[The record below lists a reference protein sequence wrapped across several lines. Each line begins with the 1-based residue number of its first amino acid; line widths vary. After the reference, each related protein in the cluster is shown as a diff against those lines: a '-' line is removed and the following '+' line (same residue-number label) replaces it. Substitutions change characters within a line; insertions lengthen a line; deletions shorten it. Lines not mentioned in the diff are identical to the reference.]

1 MASERRKVKYHWSST
16 SEGCPSKRSCPRE
29 PGDVAPSSRPAP
41 SSASHSGGAS
51 SPKRL
56 KAQRGDD
63 VACTPKLPWG
73 SSRRE
78 NSSSSSCSRSSGP
91 GVGGAASQ
99 GCLIESTRGFLSSL
113 GSPQR
118 SASPSLEK
126 MASLEEEA
134 CSLKVDSKDISR
146 NATNSEFAAEAEGQN
161 DMTEEPNKVQ
171 KRRRDRLRDQG
182 STMIYLKAIQ
192 GILGKSM
199 PKRKGEAIPRTKPS
213 TGERPSRGERPAR
226 SVTVSAPEKE
236 KASVPE
242 VRVEEEKTVIE
253 KSSFCDRRVVIDPQ
267 EKPSEEPLGVRRT
280 VIEKSAPPIE
290 FLDVC
295 DSHSEI
301 QKLQEREVVIEH
313 PSSGSDWSDVDEV
326 STVRFSQEEPVS
338 LNLSVVSEPSP
349 FTPDYVM
356 YPPHLY
362 SSPWCDYA
370 NYWTNSPKPSGY
382 PSMGSS
388 SNDTS
393 QVGRSSRSLLSDYSS
408 NSSVSSQNRSRDLE
422 ATEEGRSQNSRS
434 FHFSRSSEEE
444 VKEKRTFQEEVPPR
458 PCGGHASGSTCSSL
472 PRSHREPS
480 LEEGF
485 IDTHCHLDMLYSK
498 LSFKGTFTKFRK
510 IYSSSFPKEFQGC
523 ISDFCDPR
531 TLTDCLWEDLLKED
545 LVWGAFGCHPH
556 FARYYS
562 ESQER
567 NLLQALRHPKA
578 VAFGEMG
585 LDYSYKC
592 TTPVPEQHKVFER
605 QLQLAVSLR
614 KPLVI
619 HCREADEDLLGI
631 MKKFVPSD
639 YKIHR
644 HCFTGSYP
652 VIEPLLKHFPNMSVG
667 FTAVLTY
674 SSAWEAREALRQ
686 IPLERIIVE
695 TDAPYFLPRQ
705 VPKSLCQ
712 YAHPGLALH
721 TVREIARVKDQ
732 PLSHTLAAL
741 RENTKRLYNL

>member
-1 MASERRKVKYHWSST
+1 MASERRKVRYHWSST
-16 SEGCPSKRSCPRE
+16 SEGCSRKRGCLRE
-29 PGDVAPSSRPAP
+29 TSDVAASRRPAH
-41 SSASHSGGAS
+41 SSAPRAGGAS

-56 KAQRGDD
+56 KAHKEDD
-63 VACTPKLPWG
+63 VAGTPRLSWD
-73 SSRRE
+73 SSRRR
-78 NSSSSSCSRSSGP
+78 NSSSSSSHSSGP
-91 GVGGAASQ
+91 GADAAASK
-99 GCLIESTRGFLSSL
+99 GCLIRSARGFLSS
-113 GSPQR
+113 GASVRP
-118 SASPSLEK
+118 ASPSLED

-134 CSLKVDSKDISR
+134 CSLKVDSKDSSR
-146 NATNSEFAAEAEGQN
+146 NSMNSEFAAEAESQN
-161 DMTEEPNKVQ
+161 DKIEDPDKVQ
-171 KRRRDRLRDQG
+171 KRKRDRLRDQG

-199 PKRKGEAIPRTKPS
+199 PKKKGEATTRAKPN
-213 TGERPSRGERPAR
+213 TGERASRGEVPAR
-226 SVTVSAPEKE
+226 SVSVSAPPKE
-236 KASVPE
+236 KGSAPE
-242 VRVEEEKTVIE
+242 VGVKGEKAVLE
-253 KSSFCDRRVVIDPQ
+253 KSGLCDRRVAVDPP
-267 EKPSEEPLGVRRT
+267 EKPSMEPCVDRRT
-280 VIEKSAPPIE
+280 VIDKCPLPLE
-290 FLDVC
+290 FLDDS
-295 DSHSEI
+295 DSHLES
-301 QKLQEREVVIEH
+301 QKPKEREVVIEH
-313 PSSGSDWSDVDEV
+313 SSSGSDWSDVDEV

-338 LNLSVVSEPSP
+338 LKPSAVP
-349 FTPDYVM
+349 ESSAFPTDYVM
-356 YPPHLY
+356 YPAHLY

-370 NYWTNSPKPSGY
+370 SYWTSSPKPSSY
-382 PSMGSS
+382 PAMGSSS
-388 SNDTS
+388 SNDTL
-393 QVGRSSRSLLSDYSS
+393 QAGRSRGLLSDYSPGS
-408 NSSVSSQNRSRDLE
+408 AVSSQNTCRDLE
-422 ATEEGRSQNSRS
+422 ATEEGRSQSSRS
-434 FHFSRSSEEE
+434 FRFSRSLEEEE
-444 VKEKRTFQEEVPPR
+444 VKEQRTFREEAPPR
-458 PCGGHASGSTCSSL
+458 SCEGHASSSL
-472 PRSHREPS
+472 PKSHREPN
-480 LEEGF
+480 LQEGF

-498 LSFKGTFTKFRK
+498 LSFKGTFSKFRK

-531 TLTDCLWEDLLKED
+531 TLTDCLWEELLKED

-605 QLQLAVSLR
+605 QLQLAVSLK

-619 HCREADEDLLGI
+619 HCREADEDLLSI

-667 FTAVLTY
+667 FTALLTY
-674 SSAWEAREALRQ
+674 SSAWEAREALKQ

-732 PLSHTLAAL
+732 PLSRTLATL
-741 RENTKRLYNL
+741 RENTSRLYNL

>member
-16 SEGCPSKRSCPRE
+16 SDRSSRKRSCLRE
-29 PGDVAPSSRPAP
+29 PSDVAPSSRPAH
-41 SSASHSGGAS
+41 SSVSRSGGAS

-56 KAQRGDD
+56 KAQKEDD
-63 VACTPKLPWG
+63 VSWG
-73 SSRRE
+73 SSRHKSSTSSSHSRRRSST
-78 NSSSSSCSRSSGP
+78 SSSSSHSSGP
-91 GVGGAASQ
+91 GAGRAACKRGLIPSSQ
-99 GCLIESTRGFLSSL
+99 GFLSSG
-113 GSPQR
+113 GSPLR
-118 SASPSLEK
+118 SVRPSLEE

-134 CSLKVDSKDISR
+134 CSLKVDSKDSPR
-146 NATNSEFAAEAEGQN
+146 SSVDSELAAEAEGQN
-161 DMTEEPNKVQ
+161 GTMEEPHKVQ
-171 KRRRDRLRDQG
+171 KRQRERLRDQG
-182 STMIYLKAIQ
+182 SAMIYLKAIQ

-199 PKRKGEAIPRTKPS
+199 PKRKGEAAPRAKPHIA
-213 TGERPSRGERPAR
+213 EHPRRGEGPAG
-226 SVTVSAPEKE
+226 SVSVAAPQKEKE
-236 KASVPE
+236 TTPE
-242 VRVEEEKTVIE
+242 VRAEEEDTVLE

-267 EKPSEEPLGVRRT
+267 ETPNEEPLGGRRMVT
-280 VIEKSAPPIE
+280 EECSPPLE
-290 FLDVC
+290 FLDDS
-295 DSHSEI
+295 DSHLNG
-301 QKLQEREVVIEH
+301 QKPKDREVVMERT
-313 PSSGSDWSDVDEV
+313 SSGSDWSDVDEI
-326 STVRFSQEEPVS
+326 STARFSQEEPVP
-338 LNLSVVSEPSP
+338 LKPSTVP
-349 FTPDYVM
+349 EASAFPTDYVM
-356 YPPHLY
+356 YPAHLY

-370 NYWTNSPKPSGY
+370 SYWASGPKTPRY
-382 PSMGSS
+382 PSVGSGSS
-388 SNDTS
+388 DTTQAGRS
-393 QVGRSSRSLLSDYSS
+393 CQGSSPASTVSPSLTSREPEAAKEGRSRKSRSSR
-408 NSSVSSQNRSRDLE
+408 
-422 ATEEGRSQNSRS
+422 
-434 FHFSRSSEEE
+434 FSRSSEGH
-444 VKEKRTFQEEVPPR
+444 VKEKRTFQEDVLAR
-458 PCGGHASGSTCSSL
+458 PAEEPASSSL
-472 PRSHREPS
+472 PRSRRES
-480 LEEGF
+480 RLEGF

-498 LSFKGTFTKFRK
+498 LSFKGTFSKFRK

-531 TLTDCLWEDLLKED
+531 TLTDGLWEDLLQED

-585 LDYSYKC
+585 LDYSHKC

-619 HCREADEDLLGI
+619 HCREADEDLLKI
-631 MKKFVPSD
+631 MKKLVPPD

-652 VIEPLLKHFPNMSVG
+652 VIEPLLDHFPNMSVG

-674 SSAWEAREALRQ
+674 SSAWEAREALKQ

-721 TVREIARVKDQ
+721 TVREIARVKDL
-732 PLSHTLAAL
+732 PLASTLATL
-741 RENTKRLYNL
+741 RENTRRLYSL

>member
-16 SEGCPSKRSCPRE
+16 SEGCSRKRSCLRE
-29 PGDVAPSSRPAP
+29 TSDVAPSRRPAR
-41 SSASHSGGAS
+41 STASRSGGAS

-56 KAQRGDD
+56 KAQKEDD
-63 VACTPKLPWG
+63 VACTPRLSWD
-73 SSRRE
+73 SSRRR
-78 NSSSSSCSRSSGP
+78 NSSSSSSSHSSGP
-91 GVGGAASQ
+91 GVDGAASKS
-99 GCLIESTRGFLSSL
+99 CLIRSTRGFLSSG
-113 GSPQR
+113 GSPLCPAN
-118 SASPSLEK
+118 SSLED
-126 MASLEEEA
+126 MASLEEET
-134 CSLKVDSKDISR
+134 CSLKVNSKDSSHSSM
-146 NATNSEFAAEAEGQN
+146 NSEFAAEAEGQN
-161 DMTEEPNKVQ
+161 DTTEDPSKVQ
-171 KRRRDRLRDQG
+171 KRKKDRLRDQG

-199 PKRKGEAIPRTKPS
+199 PKRKGETVSRTKS
-213 TGERPSRGERPAR
+213 NTGEHPSRGEGPAR
-226 SVTVSAPEKE
+226 SVTVSAPQKEKE
-236 KASVPE
+236 
-242 VRVEEEKTVIE
+242 
-253 KSSFCDRRVVIDPQ
+253 
-267 EKPSEEPLGVRRT
+267 
-280 VIEKSAPPIE
+280 SAPEARP
-290 FLDVC
+290 
-295 DSHSEI
+295 
-301 QKLQEREVVIEH
+301 KEREVVIEH
-313 PSSGSDWSDVDEV
+313 ASSGSDWSDVDEV
-326 STVRFSQEEPVS
+326 STVRFSQEEPIS
-338 LNLSVVSEPSP
+338 MKLSAVSEPSAFP
-349 FTPDYVM
+349 TDYVM
-356 YPPHLY
+356 YPAHLY

-370 NYWTNSPKPSGY
+370 SYWTSSTKPSSY
-382 PSMGSS
+382 PSIGSS
-388 SNDTS
+388 SSSDTL
-393 QVGRSSRSLLSDYSS
+393 QAGRSSRGLLSDYSS
-408 NSSVSSQNRSRDLE
+408 NSTVSSQNTSRDLE

-434 FHFSRSSEEE
+434 FHFSRSLEEQ
-444 VKEKRTFQEEVPPR
+444 VKEKRTFQEEMPPR
-458 PCGGHASGSTCSSL
+458 SCERHASSPL
-472 PRSHREPS
+472 PRSHREPN

-498 LSFKGTFTKFRK
+498 LSFKGTFSKFRK

-531 TLTDCLWEDLLKED
+531 TLTDCLWEELLKED

-605 QLQLAVSLR
+605 QLQLAVSLK

-619 HCREADEDLLGI
+619 HCREADEDLLSI

-674 SSAWEAREALRQ
+674 SSAWEAREALKQ

-732 PLSHTLAAL
+732 PLSHTLATL
-741 RENTKRLYNL
+741 RENTSRLYNL

>member
-1 MASERRKVKYHWSST
+1 MALEWRKVKYHWRST
-16 SEGCPSKRSCPRE
+16 LEGCSRKRSCLRE
-29 PGDVAPSSRPAP
+29 TSDVAPSRRAYH
-41 SSASHSGGAS
+41 SSASRSGGAS

-56 KAQRGDD
+56 KALENN
-63 VACTPKLPWG
+63 VACTPMLSWD
-73 SSRRE
+73 SSRRR
-78 NSSSSSCSRSSGP
+78 NSSSSSSSHSSGP
-91 GVGGAASQ
+91 GVERAASK
-99 GCLIESTRGFLSSL
+99 GCLIRNTRAFLSS
-113 GSPQR
+113 GASPLR
-118 SASPSLEK
+118 PANPSLEE
-126 MASLEEEA
+126 MASLEEET
-134 CSLKVDSKDISR
+134 CSLKVNSKDSSR
-146 NATNSEFAAEAEGQN
+146 NSTNSEFAAEAEGQN
-161 DMTEEPNKVQ
+161 DTVEPNKVQ
-171 KRRRDRLRDQG
+171 KRKRDRLRDQG

-199 PKRKGEAIPRTKPS
+199 PKRKGETASRAKLN
-213 TGERPSRGERPAR
+213 TGERPSRGEGPAR
-226 SVTVSAPEKE
+226 SVSVSAPQKEKE
-236 KASVPE
+236 SAPKDRMKEEKKVVPE
-242 VRVEEEKTVIE
+242 R
-253 KSSFCDRRVVIDPQ
+253 SSLCDRRVVIDPQ
-267 EKPSEEPLGVRRT
+267 EKPSEEPVGDQRT
-280 VIEKSAPPIE
+280 VTDKHSPSLE
-290 FLDVC
+290 FLDDS
-295 DSHSEI
+295 DSHLES
-301 QKLQEREVVIEH
+301 QKPKEREVVIENT
-313 PSSGSDWSDVDEV
+313 SSGSDWSDVDEV
-326 STVRFSQEEPVS
+326 STVRFSQEEPI
-338 LNLSVVSEPSP
+338 LLKPSVVPEPSAFP
-349 FTPDYVM
+349 TDYVM
-356 YPPHLY
+356 YPAHLY

-370 NYWTNSPKPSGY
+370 SYCTNSLKPSSY

-388 SNDTS
+388 SSNDTL
-393 QVGRSSRSLLSDYSS
+393 QAGRSSQGLLRDYSPS
-408 NSSVSSQNRSRDLE
+408 PTVSSQNNSRELE
-422 ATEEGRSQNSRS
+422 ETEEGRSQTSRS
-434 FHFSRSSEEE
+434 FRFSRSLEDQ
-444 VKEKRTFQEEVPPR
+444 VKEKRTFQEEAPPR
-458 PCGGHASGSTCSSL
+458 SCEGHASSSL
-472 PRSHREPS
+472 PRSQWEPN

-498 LSFKGTFTKFRK
+498 LSFKGTFSKFRR

-531 TLTDCLWEDLLKED
+531 TLTDCLWEELLKED

-556 FARYYS
+556 FARYYT

-605 QLQLAVSLR
+605 QLQLAVSLK

-619 HCREADEDLLGI
+619 HCREADEDLLSI

-652 VIEPLLKHFPNMSVG
+652 VIEPLLRHFPNMSVG

-674 SSAWEAREALRQ
+674 SSAWQAREALKQ

-732 PLSHTLAAL
+732 PLSRTLATL
-741 RENTKRLYNL
+741 RENTSRLYSL

>member
-16 SEGCPSKRSCPRE
+16 SEGCSRKRSCLRE
-29 PGDVAPSSRPAP
+29 TSDVAASRRSAP
-41 SSASHSGGAS
+41 SSASRSGGAS

-56 KAQRGDD
+56 KAQQEDD
-63 VACTPKLPWG
+63 VAYTPRLSWD
-73 SSRRE
+73 SSRRR
-78 NSSSSSCSRSSGP
+78 NSSSSSSHSSGP
-91 GVGGAASQ
+91 GVDGAASK
-99 GCLIESTRGFLSSL
+99 GSLIRSTRAFLSSG
-113 GSPQR
+113 GSLRP
-118 SASPSLEK
+118 ANPSLEE

-134 CSLKVDSKDISR
+134 CSLKVDSKDSSR
-146 NATNSEFAAEAEGQN
+146 NSMNSEFAAEAEGQS
-161 DMTEEPNKVQ
+161 DTIEDPNKIQ
-171 KRRRDRLRDQG
+171 KKKRDRLRDQG
-182 STMIYLKAIQ
+182 STMIYLKALQ

-199 PKRKGEAIPRTKPS
+199 PKRKGEAAPRAKAS
-213 TGERPSRGERPAR
+213 TGEHPSRGEVPTR
-226 SVTVSAPEKE
+226 SGTVSVPPKEKE
-236 KASVPE
+236 STPE
-242 VRVEEEKTVIE
+242 PK
-253 KSSFCDRRVVIDPQ
+253 
-267 EKPSEEPLGVRRT
+267 
-280 VIEKSAPPIE
+280 
-290 FLDVC
+290 
-295 DSHSEI
+295 
-301 QKLQEREVVIEH
+301 EREVVIEH
-313 PSSGSDWSDVDEV
+313 TSSGSDWSDVDDV
-326 STVRFSQEEPVS
+326 SSVRFSQEEPVS
-338 LNLSVVSEPSP
+338 LKLSAVPEPSAFP
-349 FTPDYVM
+349 TDYVM
-356 YPPHLY
+356 YPAHLY

-370 NYWTNSPKPSGY
+370 SYWTSSPKPSSY

-388 SNDTS
+388 SSDTL
-393 QVGRSSRSLLSDYSS
+393 QAGRGSRGLLSDYSP
-408 NSSVSSQNRSRDLE
+408 SSTVSSQNASRDLE
-422 ATEEGRSQNSRS
+422 ATEEGRSQSSRS
-434 FHFSRSSEEE
+434 FRFSRSFEEEE
-444 VKEKRTFQEEVPPR
+444 VKEKRAFQEEIPPR
-458 PCGGHASGSTCSSL
+458 SCEGHTSSSL

-498 LSFKGTFTKFRK
+498 LSFKGTFSKFRK

-531 TLTDCLWEDLLKED
+531 TLTDCLWEELLKED

-605 QLQLAVSLR
+605 QLQLAVSLK

-619 HCREADEDLLGI
+619 HCREADEDLLSI
-631 MKKFVPSD
+631 MKRFVPSD

-674 SSAWEAREALRQ
+674 SSAWEARDALKQ

-705 VPKSLCQ
+705 VPRSLCQ

-732 PLSHTLAAL
+732 PLSRTLAAL
-741 RENTKRLYNL
+741 RENTSRLYNL

>member
-1 MASERRKVKYHWSST
+1 MASERHKVKYHWSSST
-16 SEGCPSKRSCPRE
+16 SERSSRKRSCLRE
-29 PGDVAPSSRPAP
+29 AGDVAPSRRSAQ
-41 SSASHSGGAS
+41 SAASHSGGAR

-56 KAQRGDD
+56 KAQEEDD
-63 VACTPKLPWG
+63 EACSPRVPRD
-73 SSRRE
+73 SPRRR
-78 NSSSSSCSRSSGP
+78 NSSSSSSSHSSGP
-91 GVGGAASQ
+91 GVDGAAASQ
-99 GCLIESTRGFLSSL
+99 GCLIGSTQAFLSSG
-113 GSPQR
+113 GSPAR
-118 SASPSLEK
+118 SASPPLEE
-126 MASLEEEA
+126 MASLKEET
-134 CSLKVDSKDISR
+134 CSLKVNSKDSSS
-146 NATNSEFAAEAEGQN
+146 NSTNSEFAAEAEGQN
-161 DMTEEPNKVQ
+161 DNIEESSKVQ
-171 KRRRDRLRDQG
+171 KKKKDRPRDQG

-199 PKRKGEAIPRTKPS
+199 PKKKDEIATRAKPN
-213 TGERPSRGERPAR
+213 TADLPSYEEEPAR
-226 SVTVSAPEKE
+226 SVTVSTPQTEKE
-236 KASVPE
+236 ATPE
-242 VRVEEEKTVIE
+242 VRVKEENKAMLER
-253 KSSFCDRRVVIDPQ
+253 SSFCDSRVVIDPQ
-267 EKPSEEPLGVRRT
+267 EKPSEEPLGDRRT
-280 VIEKSAPPIE
+280 IIDKRSPPLE
-290 FLDVC
+290 FLD
-295 DSHSEI
+295 DSDTHSES
-301 QKLQEREVVIEH
+301 QKTKEREVVIEH
-313 PSSGSDWSDVDEV
+313 TSSGSDWSDVDEV
-326 STVRFSQEEPVS
+326 STVRFSQEEPIS
-338 LNLSVVSEPSP
+338 LKLSAIPEPSAFP
-349 FTPDYVM
+349 TDYVM
-356 YPPHLY
+356 YPAHLY
-362 SSPWCDYA
+362 SSPWCDFASYWA
-370 NYWTNSPKPSGY
+370 NSRKTSSY

-388 SNDTS
+388 SSDTL
-393 QVGRSSRSLLSDYSS
+393 QAGKSSRGFLSHYSP
-408 NSSVSSQNRSRDLE
+408 NSTVSSQNTYRDWE

-434 FHFSRSSEEE
+434 YHFSRSLQEK
-444 VKEKRTFQEEVPPR
+444 KEKRTFQEETPPR
-458 PCGGHASGSTCSSL
+458 SYEGHASSSL
-472 PRSHREPS
+472 PRSHQEPN
-480 LEEGF
+480 LEQGF

-498 LSFKGTFTKFRK
+498 LSFQGTFSKFRR
-510 IYSSSFPKEFQGC
+510 IYSTTFPKEFQGC

-531 TLTDCLWEDLLKED
+531 TLTDTLWEDLLKED

-592 TTPVPEQHKVFER
+592 TTPVSEQHKVFER
-605 QLQLAVSLR
+605 QLRLAVSLK

-619 HCREADEDLLGI
+619 HCREADEDLLSI

-674 SSAWEAREALRQ
+674 SSAWEAREALKQ

-695 TDAPYFLPRQ
+695 TDAPYFLPRK

-732 PLSHTLAAL
+732 PLSRTLATL
-741 RENTKRLYNL
+741 RENTRRLYNL

>member
-1 MASERRKVKYHWSST
+1 MASEGRKVKYNWSST
-16 SEGCPSKRSCPRE
+16 SEGCPSKRSCLRE
-29 PGDVAPSSRPAP
+29 PGDVAPSSRPTQ
-41 SSASHSGGAS
+41 SSAWLSGGPG

-56 KAQRGDD
+56 KAQKEDD
-63 VACTPKLPWG
+63 LACSRRLSWG
-73 SSRRE
+73 SSRRRN
-78 NSSSSSCSRSSGP
+78 NSSSSPRFLGP
-91 GVGGAASQ
+91 GVGGAASK
-99 GCLIESTRGFLSSL
+99 GCLIRSTRGFLSSSG
-113 GSPQR
+113 GSPPR
-118 SASPSLEK
+118 PANAFLEE
-126 MASLEEEA
+126 MASLEEGA
-134 CSLKVDSKDISR
+134 CSLKHKD
-146 NATNSEFAAEAEGQN
+146 
-161 DMTEEPNKVQ
+161 
-171 KRRRDRLRDQG
+171 
-182 STMIYLKAIQ
+182 
-192 GILGKSM
+192 
-199 PKRKGEAIPRTKPS
+199 
-213 TGERPSRGERPAR
+213 
-226 SVTVSAPEKE
+226 
-236 KASVPE
+236 
-242 VRVEEEKTVIE
+242 
-253 KSSFCDRRVVIDPQ
+253 
-267 EKPSEEPLGVRRT
+267 
-280 VIEKSAPPIE
+280 
-290 FLDVC
+290 
-295 DSHSEI
+295 
-301 QKLQEREVVIEH
+301 REVVMEQ
-313 PSSGSDWSDVDEV
+313 PSSGSDWSDVEEI
-326 STVRFSQEEPVS
+326 STVRFSQEEPVLLKPS
-338 LNLSVVSEPSP
+338 AVPEPSP
-349 FTPDYVM
+349 FTTDYVM

-370 NYWTNSPKPSGY
+370 SYWTSSPKPSSY
-382 PSMGSS
+382 PSTGSG
-388 SNDTS
+388 SNDAA
-393 QVGRSSRSLLSDYSS
+393 QVGRSSWSRLSDYSP
-408 NSSVSSQNRSRDLE
+408 NSSGSAQNTSRDME
-422 ATEEGRSQNSRS
+422 ASEEGRFQNSRS
-434 FHFSRSSEEE
+434 FRFSRILEERE
-444 VKEKRTFQEEVPPR
+444 VKEKRTFQEETPPR
-458 PCGGHASGSTCSSL
+458 PCGGHSSSSL
-472 PRSHREPS
+472 PKSHWEPS

-498 LSFKGTFTKFRK
+498 LSFQGTFKKFRK

-531 TLTDCLWEDLLKED
+531 TLTDCLWEELLKED

-605 QLQLAVSLR
+605 QLQLAVSLK

-619 HCREADEDLLGI
+619 HCREADEDLLDI
-631 MKKFVPSD
+631 MKKFVPPD

-652 VIEPLLKHFPNMSVG
+652 VIEPLLKYFPNMSVG

-732 PLSHTLAAL
+732 PLSRTLAAL
-741 RENTKRLYNL
+741 RENTSRLYSL